1 MAQQS
6 LNPSSPIAAEN
17 KAIVKQ
23 FLEQVRS
30 GKQPDNAIS
39 FMADSIL
46 AHQMNSEEQTT
57 IKRTPQNYADH
68 VREFLKM
75 YGNFSFEITELIAD
89 GDKVYARWQ
98 QTGKHLTEIDGY
110 APTGRPLTEIASC
123 VYRLENGKIIEYW
136 IQIDRL
142 GFEKQLQQ
150 NK

>member
-6 LNPSSPIAAEN
+6 SDSQKVTTTDN
-17 KAIVKQ
+17 KAIVKL
-23 FLEQVRS
+23 FLEEVRS
-30 GKQPDNAIS
+30 GKQPENAEL

-46 AHQMNSEEQTT
+46 AHQMNAEEQTT
-57 IKRTPQNYADH
+57 VKRTPQNYTDH
-68 VREFLKM
+68 IREFLTM

-110 APTGRPLTEIASC
+110 VATGKLITEIASC
-123 VYRLENGKIIEYW
+123 VYRIKNGKIIEYW

-142 GFEKQLQQ
+142 GFDKQLQQ
-150 NK
+150 NS

>member
-30 GKQPDNAIS
+30 GEQPDNAIS

-57 IKRTPQNYADH
+57 VKRTPQNYADH

-89 GDKVYARWQ
+89 GDKVYTRLQ
-98 QTGKHLTEIDGY
+98 QTGKHLTEIGGY